1 MGVLRKASGE
11 PVLRTGKSSVTMV
24 TTKEHFKRVVRRRH
38 DDELK
43 VKVLSECGIP
53 GASAAQVALV
63 HGLNANLLHK
73 WHRQTAGAKP
83 SVTAPEMPTFIQVA
97 MAPAAALVV
106 NDIRIEL
113 RRGALAVNVT
123 WPLAASAQCAGWL
136 RELLK

>member
-1 MGVLRKASGE
+1 M
-11 PVLRTGKSSVTMV
+11 
-24 TTKEHFKRVVRRRH
+24 EHSKRVVRRRH

-43 VKVLSECGIP
+43 VKVLSECGVP
-53 GASAAQVALV
+53 GASVAQVALA
-63 HGLNANLLHK
+63 HGLNANLVHK
-73 WHRQTAGAKP
+73 WRRQAAGAKP
-83 SVTAPEMPTFIQVA
+83 SVTPAEMPTFIPVA

-123 WPLAASAQCAGWL
+123 WPLAESAQCAGWL